1 MSRTALASA
10 FARSRAFSLSTWFGF
25 KRGPAG
31 GGDGGADGARLRRRL
46 FDQLVLLVV
55 SPVLVL
61 FVVLVPLAIAA
72 LPHHSTMCVYF
83 ESSHRSRTRSPD
95 IAHRW

>member
-55 SPVLVL
+55 SPVLV
-61 FVVLVPLAIAA
+61 PLAIAA
-72 LPHHSTMCVYF
+72 FPSPMCVYSD
-83 ESSHRSRTRSPD
+83 SSHPSRTRSPD
-95 IAHRW
+95 IARRW

>member
-1 MSRTALASA
+1 LSRTALASA

-55 SPVLVL
+55 SPVLV
-61 FVVLVPLAIAA
+61 PLAIAA
-72 LPHHSTMCVYF
+72 PSPMCVY
-83 ESSHRSRTRSPD
+83 SDSTHPSPTRSPD
-95 IAHRW
+95 IARRW